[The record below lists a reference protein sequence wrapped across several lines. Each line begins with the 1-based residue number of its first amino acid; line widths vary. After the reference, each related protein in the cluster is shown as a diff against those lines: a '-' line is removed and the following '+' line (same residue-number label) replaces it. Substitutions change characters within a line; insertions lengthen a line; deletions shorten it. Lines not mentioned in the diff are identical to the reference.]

1 MLTPPERRIL
11 SIGTRRLDRRADSAG
26 IQAYCLGRSLG
37 ISVPLTTYFAFIPII
52 LLVMLLP
59 ISVNGLGT
67 SQIAFVGLFSR
78 VGVAQGPAFA
88 LSVLFLAL
96 GVIGNL
102 PGGLLYALG
111 RREQARPR

>member
-1 MLTPPERRIL
+1 
-11 SIGTRRLDRRADSAG
+11 
-26 IQAYCLGRSLG
+26 
-37 ISVPLTTYFAFIPII
+37 
-52 LLVMLLP
+52 MLLP

-67 SQIAFVGLFSR
+67 SQVAFVGLFAR

-102 PGGLLYALG
+102 PGGLLYAFGSSDRDGSPATG
-111 RREQARPR
+111 RSA